1 MQVIFLRDHVNNK
14 SGDSVDLND
23 GLANYL
29 VRTGVAKPSTDDVE
43 KVAGPENE
51 SSADDLD
58 DNNSEEYADG
68 KDAPGE
74 DATGEDESGNEDPGD
89 SVDLN
94 DGADISNEEAPEE
107 IAPEKVEIVIEKEKV
122 VNPQKKGK
130 HKR

>member
-29 VRTGVAKPSTDDVE
+29 VRTGVVTPSTDNVE
-43 KVAGPENE
+43 QVTGPENE
-51 SSADDLD
+51 SSADDLG
-58 DNNSEEYADG
+58 DNNSEE
-68 KDAPGE
+68 DAAAEEEGE
-74 DATGEDESGNEDPGD
+74 GEEGNEESGD

-94 DGADISNEEAPEE
+94 DGLANEEVPAPEE

>member
-29 VRTGVAKPSTDDVE
+29 VRTGVAKPSTDNVE

-58 DNNSEEYADG
+58 DNNSEEDS
-68 KDAPGE
+68 P
-74 DATGEDESGNEDPGD
+74 GEDESGNEVSGD

-122 VNPQKKGK
+122 VNPQKQGK